1 MARPSEFTE
10 EMADRICELVAGGMY
25 LTEVCAREEMPAMS
39 TVIRWRGDR
48 PEFDRLVELSKEEMG
63 QGLLKQA
70 LEIADDCS
78 GDDAG
83 GGGEG
88 GVRRGAY
95 VAIERAKLRI
105 DVRFRMMARLTAR
118 RCGAGGRR
126 ECPAADPEPLWGG
139 PIEVEY
145 AE

>member
-10 EMADRICELVAGGMY
+10 EMADRICELVAGGMF
-25 LTEVCAREEMPAMS
+25 LTDVCAREDMPAMS
-39 TVIRWRGDR
+39 TVIRWRADR
-48 PEFDRLVELSKEEMG
+48 PAFDRLVHLAQEAMG

-78 GDDAG
+78 GDDG
-83 GGGEG
+83 GGAGEG
-88 GVRRGAY
+88 GARRGAY

-126 ECPAADPEPLWGG
+126 GCPAENEEPLWDG
-139 PIEVEY
+139 PITVEY

>member
-10 EMADRICELVAGGMY
+10 EMADRICELVADGEY
-25 LTEVCAREEMPAMS
+25 LTAVCKREDMPALS
-39 TVIRWRGDR
+39 TVLRWRADR
-48 PEFDRLVELSKEEMG
+48 PEFDRLIELAQEQMG
-63 QGLLKQA
+63 LGLLKEA
-70 LEIADDCS
+70 REIADDCS
-78 GDDAG
+78 GDTAGAG
-83 GGGEG
+83 GEDGA
-88 GVRRGAY
+88 RRGAY
-95 VAIERAKLRI
+95 AAIARAKLRI

-126 ECPAADPEPLWGG
+126 GCPSAEPEPFWDG